1 MCEARVVELT
11 NDKKKLEGEVY
22 DLKLENKKL
31 REKLD
36 MKKKVICQKTAQT
49 SILAG
54 KIHQIKQALP
64 LNARIQLGHKLK
76 TEISK
81 EEIESTLN
89 VMGMTKGDD
98 LDDIE
103 LVV

>member
-1 MCEARVVELT
+1 MFEARVADLT
-11 NDKKKLEGEVY
+11 LDKKKLEGEIY
-22 DLKLENKKL
+22 DLKLEKKKL
-31 REKLD
+31 QDKFD
-36 MKKKVICQKTAQT
+36 QKKKIICTKTAQT

-81 EEIESTLN
+81 EEIEQTLK
-89 VMGMTKGDD
+89 VMGIAKGEDF
-98 LDDIE
+98 DDIE